1 MIEFFVFAVPLA
13 MAAAL
18 LIAAPLWRRGKEHA
32 GRADF
37 DLAVFRDQLA
47 EIDRDAERGLLGSA
61 EAETARLEVQRRILA
76 VGGERAEKSSAPA
89 GGRVLVYAAAI
100 AAPLAAAIVY
110 AVVGT
115 PGMPD
120 FPFAQRSAART
131 AVAGGDAEARLREQI
146 PDLDA
151 AVERL
156 AQRLKNQPDD
166 MRGWMMLGRTYM
178 TLGRHAEAATAFATA
193 RRAGGGADAALQQA
207 EALMADSPDAVP
219 PEAAKLL
226 EEVVAAT
233 PGSITG
239 HYYLGLA
246 KGQRGDFRGAAQEF
260 ADVVALSPLDA
271 EWLPSVKEQ
280 LGFAAN
286 EAKISPDSLAPSPVV
301 QMILKQSPPKTAEP
315 AAPAGAA
322 DGTAAPAD
330 QQEMIR
336 GMVERLAQR
345 LKENPNDADG
355 WRMLARSYEVLGE
368 TDKAKEALA
377 KADALAK

>member
-18 LIAAPLWRRGKEHA
+18 LIAAPLWRRERARA
-32 GRADF
+32 GRTDF

-47 EIDRDAERGLLGSA
+47 EIDRDAERGLLGPA
-61 EAETARLEVQRRILA
+61 EAEAARLEVQRRILA
-76 VGGERAEKSSAPA
+76 VGGESAEKPSAPT
-89 GGRVLVYAAAI
+89 GGRVLVYVAAV

-110 AVVGT
+110 TVVGT

-131 AVAGGDAEARLREQI
+131 AGTGGDAEARLREQI

-156 AQRLKNQPDD
+156 AGRLKDQPDD

-178 TLGRHAEAATAFATA
+178 TLGRHAEAAAAFATA
-193 RRAGGGADAALQQA
+193 RRAGGGADAGLQQA

-226 EEVVAAT
+226 EDVVATA

-239 HYYLGLA
+239 RYYLGLA
-246 KGQRGDFRGAAQEF
+246 KGQRGDFRGAAQDF
-260 ADVVALSPLDA
+260 ADVVALSPADA

-280 LGFAAN
+280 LAFAAN
-286 EAKISPDSLAPSPVV
+286 EAKIAPESLSPSPVV
-301 QMILKQSPPKTAEP
+301 RMILKQSPPKTAEP
-315 AAPAGAA
+315 AAPAPSS
-322 DGTAAPAD
+322 APAD

-377 KADALAK
+377 KANALAK

>member
-47 EIDRDAERGLLGSA
+47 EIDRDAERGLLGPA
-61 EAETARLEVQRRILA
+61 EAEVARLEVQRRILA
-76 VGGERAEKSSAPA
+76 VAGESAEKSSAPA
-89 GGRVLVYAAAI
+89 GGRVLVYAAAV

-110 AVVGT
+110 AAVGT

-131 AVAGGDAEARLREQI
+131 AGASGDAEARLREQI

-156 AQRLKNQPDD
+156 AERLKDQPDD
-166 MRGWMMLGRTYM
+166 LRGWMMLGRTYM
-178 TLGRHAEAATAFATA
+178 TLGRHAEAAAAFATA
-193 RRAGGGADAALQQA
+193 RRTGGGADAALQQV
-207 EALMADSPDAVP
+207 EALMAASPDAVP

-226 EEVVAAT
+226 EEVVAAA

-239 HYYLGLA
+239 RYYLGLA
-246 KGQRGDFRGAAQEF
+246 KAQRSDFRGAAQEF
-260 ADVVALSPLDA
+260 ADVIALSPADA

-280 LGFAAN
+280 LGFAAH
-286 EAKISPDSLAPSPVV
+286 EAGIRPDSLIPSPVV
-301 QMILKQSPPKTAEP
+301 QMILKQSPPKTATP
-315 AAPAGAA
+315 AAPA
-322 DGTAAPAD
+322 APATSAD

-345 LKENPNDADG
+345 LKENPSDADG

-368 TDKAKEALA
+368 TAKAKEALA

>member
-18 LIAAPLWRRGKEHA
+18 LIAAPLWRRERTRA

-47 EIDRDAERGLLGSA
+47 EIDRDAERGLLGAPEA
-61 EAETARLEVQRRILA
+61 EAARLEVQRRILA
-76 VGGERAEKSSAPA
+76 VGGESAEKPSAPA
-89 GGRVLVYAAAI
+89 SGRVLVYVAAV

-131 AVAGGDAEARLREQI
+131 AGAGDAAEARLREQI

-156 AQRLKNQPDD
+156 ARRLKDQPDD
-166 MRGWMMLGRTYM
+166 MRGWTMLGRTYM
-178 TLGRHAEAATAFATA
+178 TLGRHAEAAAAFANA
-193 RRAGGGADAALQQA
+193 ALAGGGADAALQQA

-226 EEVVAAT
+226 EGVVAAA

-239 HYYLGLA
+239 RYYLGLA

-260 ADVVALSPLDA
+260 ADVVALSPAEA
-271 EWLPSVKEQ
+271 EWLPSAKEQ
-280 LGFAAN
+280 LGFASH
-286 EAKISPDSLAPSPVV
+286 EAGIRPDSLIPSPVV
-301 QMILKQSPPKTAEP
+301 RTILKQSPPRTATP
-315 AAPAGAA
+315 ATPPAS
-322 DGTAAPAD
+322 TAPAD
-330 QQEMIR
+330 EQEMIR
-336 GMVERLAQR
+336 GMVERLAAR

-377 KADALAK
+377 KAEALSK